1 MPQNSRNN
9 AKSQIQQTKPQSQ
22 QAKPQSQQAKSQI
35 QQTKPQSQQAKP
47 QSQQAKPQSQQAR
60 QTTEQDGG
68 LKFFDKMKNKYA
80 DWKTRRVIIKEA
92 EAKAD
97 KAVALNKFN
106 RLKSQY
112 GFKGGDK

>member
-9 AKSQIQQTKPQSQ
+9 ATAKSNSNSKSKPNNSATKPQSQQTKSQSQQTKPQSQ
-22 QAKPQSQQAKSQI
+22 QTKPQG
-35 QQTKPQSQQAKP
+35 QQTKQA
-47 QSQQAKPQSQQAR
+47 
-60 QTTEQDGG
+60 TEQDGG
-68 LKFFDKMKNKYA
+68 LKFFDKMKNKYT
-80 DWKTRRVIIKEA
+80 DWKTRRAIIKEA